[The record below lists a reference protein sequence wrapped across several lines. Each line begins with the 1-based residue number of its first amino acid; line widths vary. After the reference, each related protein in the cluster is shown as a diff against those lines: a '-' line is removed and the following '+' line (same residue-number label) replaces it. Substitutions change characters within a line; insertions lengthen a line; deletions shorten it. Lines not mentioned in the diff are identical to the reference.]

1 MQMGVRKKWR
11 SWQGPLAWTMSGNM
25 EDDKYLLAGELL
37 HLVQKLGIKTL
48 SEQGITEQDLDML
61 AEEAMREPVLGFN
74 PRQDVGKEDILAIL
88 RKAF

>member
-1 MQMGVRKKWR
+1 M
-11 SWQGPLAWTMSGNM
+11 
-25 EDDKYLLAGELL
+25 
-37 HLVQKLGIKTL
+37 
-48 SEQGITEQDLDML
+48 SEQGITELDLDML